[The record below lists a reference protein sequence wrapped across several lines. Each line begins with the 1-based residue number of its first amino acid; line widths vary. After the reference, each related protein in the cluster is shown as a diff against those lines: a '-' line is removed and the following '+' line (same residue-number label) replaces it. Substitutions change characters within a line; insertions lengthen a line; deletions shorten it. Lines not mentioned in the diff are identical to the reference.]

1 MVYYIQTAV
10 HDEDGVVSV
19 LPIPFAVSQVDAIE
33 VSEKTFIN
41 FEGEARTL
49 RLYRVDQESGEIVH
63 VQTWTKDPAVAE
75 RF

>member
-33 VSEKTFIN
+33 VTEKTFNN

>member
-1 MVYYIQTAV
+1 MISYIQTVV

-33 VSEKTFIN
+33 VSEKTFNN

-49 RLYRVDQESGEIVH
+49 RLYRVDQESGEITH
-63 VQTWTKDPAVAE
+63 VQTWTRDPAVALK
-75 RF
+75 F